1 MDDLVT
7 RQQNERR
14 TRILDAARSLIAERG
29 YDAVTMRDLA
39 DHGMVSVPTLYK
51 LFGSK
56 NELLFAAVESYFAD
70 LLGQGEVVQSNDGLA
85 RIISLADILGRE
97 TPRHAAYARS
107 LMSFIGDVSDTTS
120 GLNDLVAGRL
130 SSELTGAIEE
140 MQAKRQLVAWADPR
154 PLAERLAGQISITTF
169 AWACDQISDEGLRGT
184 ILYGTAVTLL
194 GLARGR
200 AAKDLE
206 ALVREHQGSAHAGIA
221 ACLQPL
227 VTRSEGS

>member
-14 TRILDAARSLIAERG
+14 ARILDAARSLIAERG

-140 MQAKRQLVAWADPR
+140 MQAKRQLVAWADP
-154 PLAERLAGQISITTF
+154 AGQ
-169 AWACDQISDEGLRGT
+169 WPN
-184 ILYGTAVTLL
+184 
-194 GLARGR
+194 
-200 AAKDLE
+200 E
-206 ALVREHQGSAHAGIA
+206 ALPVDLLTGNFTLSAG
-221 ACLQPL
+221 LPRGVKSLLSSPPQS
-227 VTRSEGS
+227 RSAYHFQR

>member
-1 MDDLVT
+1 MVVDLVT
-7 RQQNERR
+7 RQREERR
-14 TRILDAARSLIAERG
+14 GRVLDAARTLIAERG

-39 DHGMVSVPTLYK
+39 EHGLVSVPTLYA

-70 LLGQGEVVQSNDGLA
+70 LLGKVEVVESQKGLPK
-85 RIISLADILGRE
+85 IISLAETLGRE

-107 LMSFIGDVSDTTS
+107 VISFIGDGSENTGGIT
-120 GLNDLVAGRL
+120 DLVTGQL
-130 SSELTGAIEE
+130 FNELIGALEE
-140 MQAKRQLVAWADPR
+140 MQAERQLVAWADPR

-169 AWACDQISDEGLRGT
+169 AWALHQISDEGLRAVM
-184 ILYGTAVTLL
+184 LYGTAVTLL

-206 ALVREHQGSAHAGIA
+206 ALLREHQGAAYGAAGSRLSA
-221 ACLQPL
+221 
-227 VTRSEGS
+227 TRSEGR